1 MAQKREGMV
10 LAKEERSAKAKKRRR
25 VKTFQ
30 AISMKNNMVRHLGL
44 PGLSHFKVEGCR
56 RAFVG
61 VTVQVESSP
70 RVSRHGTRYG
80 LHVWLFGI
88 QPHAGYL
95 FSSDLSHGSHNAAKN
110 TIRSVGL
117 YRHEMVYGS
126 AQNVS
131 YGPAL
136 SPARLQQTREIVD
149 EWFRTGDPNTD
160 AWFLLH
166 LPHLIKQMQLQHKVT
181 DEGCAEVLTRYG
193 YSVSKQQNMYT
204 CMY

>member
-30 AISMKNNMVRHLGL
+30 AISMTNNMVRHLGL
-44 PGLSHFKVEGCR
+44 PGLSHFKVEKDADGHLL
-56 RAFVG
+56 
-61 VTVQVESSP
+61 ESP
-70 RVSRHGTRYG
+70 FKWNH
-80 LHVWLFGI
+80 LHVCPDMG
-88 QPHAGYL
+88 PDMVCTYGYL
-95 FSSDLSHGSHNAAKN
+95 AYNLMLNICFPFDLSHGSHNAAKN

-149 EWFRTGDPNTD
+149 E
-160 AWFLLH
+160 
-166 LPHLIKQMQLQHKVT
+166 
-181 DEGCAEVLTRYG
+181 
-193 YSVSKQQNMYT
+193 
-204 CMY
+204 